1 MSEFE
6 AEFHE
11 LFDEIAE
18 AFDKSTRPPTLPY
31 QIAPLQYAGL
41 GSFVPEEKP
50 IDVNIFEFLPTRPTM
65 RVQRKRDLLTGEVLG
80 YEDMPIATD
89 DQSTK
94 GPFVSVDKSQNA
106 GRSGPTGGMTDAEL
120 EAALR
125 ALDTGIGL
133 LSSPFDDETCTDA
146 ALEPLPELP
155 DFKETVVQDPWEERP
170 KETALTYFGTV
181 DTWDTKNF
189 NTEIKNP
196 ACTFPHP
203 LDDFQMRAIRRLERR
218 EHVFVSAPTS
228 AGKTAVAQYAISLC
242 IAEKMRAIYT
252 APVKALSNQKYYDF
266 SRQYPSVGIL
276 TGDVSLNRD
285 AGVLIMTTEIL
296 RAMLYRGD
304 DVLRDVG
311 CVIFDECHYI
321 SDEERGVVWEESIML
336 MPDHIN
342 MVFLSA
348 TVPNDEQ
355 VATWIARTKR
365 RTVYI
370 ERHEKRPVPLTHHL
384 YVEGKFFNV
393 YGADCVFHDEQYTK
407 AQQRFNEQCVT
418 RGGRGRGNGRFDDNK
433 KPASWYVNVVKTLK
447 QKDLLPAL
455 IFSFSKDHIAQLGRA
470 AGNANL
476 DLATEAEKTQIR
488 AETRRIMARLDPLDR
503 QLPQVREV
511 VALVEQGVGIHHS
524 GMLFIL
530 KECVE
535 ILFIKGLLKVL
546 FCTSTFAMGINAP
559 ARSCVFTTLKK
570 NNGKELAPLTP
581 TEYIQMSGR
590 AGRRGKDTVGN
601 VIILCTGLPDKQ
613 YLKNI
618 VSGKAERLH
627 SQFHVRWNM
636 VLNIERTEGMSMSSF
651 VSSSLFA
658 DADASKVS
666 DHNSRIEKLR
676 QKLGDLPAIDCP
688 QDIEDTYAFGH
699 QVDALKDMT
708 KELSGSFDVIPSLS
722 PGNIVCLV
730 TDETITA
737 ALLRH
742 AHPDGKK
749 FEFITE
755 SEKSRTLKLNVVKES
770 VVGFYPKQ
778 IPHFEVVSPTDL
790 QLELKK
796 IRETTELR
804 PLCGSNKQVA
814 NEIRQKA
821 GDLVAQYEALSK
833 SPCFTC
839 HHMSHH
845 LSESLKRVK
854 IEKEIEETSRAIE
867 QTSTK
872 HDSQIKRYRDFL
884 TSLGYI
890 EDNVVTLKG
899 QICTQ
904 LQSIAD
910 EVLATELLFRNTY
923 ETLEVEDICAIC
935 AALTTERKRRDKD
948 EVDIPR
954 HLEPIMEDVRKI
966 AEELAEQMMEADIED
981 ADDWVDRKVNPV
993 MVGPMYKWSK
1003 GEPLANVISQAGGVV
1018 EGVFV
1023 TAALKVAGLLNRYSQ
1038 AARDLG
1044 NRDLENKFNMGVA
1057 MCQRGIACL
1066 ESLYLQ

>member
-11 LFDEIAE
+11 LFDEIVE

-89 DQSTK
+89 EQSVN
-94 GPFVSVDKSQNA
+94 GPFVGLDKSQNA
-106 GRSGPTGGMTDAEL
+106 GRSGSSPTGGMDDVEL

-133 LSSPFDDETCTDA
+133 LSSPFDDETCTDI
-146 ALEPLPELP
+146 ALEPPPELP
-155 DFKETVVQDPWEERP
+155 ADFKETVVQDPWEERP
-170 KETALTYFGTV
+170 KETALTYFGTI

-196 ACTFPHP
+196 ACTFPHA
-203 LDDFQMRAIRRLERR
+203 LDEFQMRAIRRLERR

-228 AGKTAVAQYAISLC
+228 AGKTVVAQYAISLC
-242 IAEKMRAIYT
+242 IGEKMRAIYT
-252 APVKALSNQKYYDF
+252 SPIKALSNQKYYDF

-296 RAMLYRGD
+296 RGMLYRGD

-355 VATWIARTKR
+355 IATWIARTKR

-370 ERHEKRPVPLTHHL
+370 ERHEKRPVPLSHHL
-384 YVEGKFFNV
+384 YVEGKLFNV
-393 YGADCVFHDEQYTK
+393 YGADCVFNDEQYNK
-407 AQQRFNEQCVT
+407 ANQRFREQCVT
-418 RGGRGRGNGRFDDNK
+418 RGKVRGQYNGTVQKSN
-433 KPASWYVNVVKTLK
+433 AWYRDVVKTLK

-455 IFSFSKDHIAQLGRA
+455 IFSFSQKKVADLGRA
-470 AGNANL
+470 VQKI

-488 AETRRIMARLDPLDR
+488 AETRRIMARLDPIDR
-503 QLPQVREV
+503 QLPQVRETL
-511 VALVEQGVGIHHS
+511 ALVEQGIGVHHS
-524 GMLFIL
+524 GMLVIL

-559 ARSCVFTTLKK
+559 ARTCVFTTLKK
-570 NNGKELAPLTP
+570 YNGKERAELTP

-601 VIILCTGLPDKQ
+601 VIILCIESPPDKQ

-651 VSSSLFA
+651 VNSSLFA
-658 DADASKVS
+658 DADASKIS
-666 DHNSRIEKLR
+666 GHHSRIEKLR
-676 QKLGDLPAIDCP
+676 QMLADLPPIDCP

-708 KELSGSFDVIPSLS
+708 KALSSSFDVISSLS
-722 PGNIVCLV
+722 PGQIVCLV
-730 TDETITA
+730 TDETVTA
-737 ALLRH
+737 ALLRR
-742 AHPDGKK
+742 ALPDGKK

-755 SEKSRTLKLNVVKES
+755 SDKSRSLKLNVVKES

-804 PLCGSNKQVA
+804 PLCGNNKHVA
-814 NEIRQKA
+814 TDIRQKA
-821 GDLVAQYEALSK
+821 GELVAQYEALSK

-839 HHMSHH
+839 HHMAHH

-854 IEKEIEETSRAIE
+854 IEKEIEQADQAIE
-867 QTSTK
+867 QTNTK
-872 HDSQIKRYRDFL
+872 YDSQTQHYRDFL

-899 QICTQ
+899 QICTE
-904 LQSIAD
+904 LQSLAD
-910 EVLATELLFRNTY
+910 EVLATELLFRNTFDN
-923 ETLEVEDICAIC
+923 LAVEDICAVC
-935 AALTTERKRRDKD
+935 AALTTEKKRKKDD

-954 HLEPIMEDVRKI
+954 HLQPVMDDVQMI
-966 AEELAEQMMEADIED
+966 AEELVEQMVAADIED
-981 ADDWVDRKVNPV
+981 VDDWVERRVNPI
-993 MVGPMYKWSK
+993 MVGPMYKWAK
-1003 GEPLANVISQAGGVV
+1003 GDPLCNVLTNQVP
-1018 EGVFV
+1018 EGTFIA
-1023 TAALKVAGLLNRYSQ
+1023 AALKVAGLLGKYRQ
-1038 AARDLG
+1038 AAGDLG
-1044 NRDLENKFNMGVA
+1044 NRDLENKFDMGVA